1 MENQTESTLG
11 SGGQG
16 LESTMRG
23 SALLTRLDQLI
34 ALLSRP
40 AVPADKELWD
50 RSQVGAYLKLK
61 PSALDRVL
69 SAPGFPDARRPAGGH
84 PRYLAAEVMAWVAK
98 QK

>member
-1 MENQTESTLG
+1 MEDQIASSSEVPPDLA
-11 SGGQG
+11 
-16 LESTMRG
+16 

-34 ALLSRP
+34 DLLSRP
-40 AVPADKELWD
+40 AVPADKKLWTRAD
-50 RSQVGAYLKLK
+50 VGAYLGLK

-69 SAPGFPDARRPAGGH
+69 SAPSFPDARRPAGGH